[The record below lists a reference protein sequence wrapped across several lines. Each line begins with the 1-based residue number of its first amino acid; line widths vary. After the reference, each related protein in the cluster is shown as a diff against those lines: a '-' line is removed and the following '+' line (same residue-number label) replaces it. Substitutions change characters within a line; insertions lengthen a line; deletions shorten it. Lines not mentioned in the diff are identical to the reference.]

1 MQPETPV
8 VFIGFDP
15 SELIASAVASAS
27 IRATTVK
34 HVDVRRLALDE
45 IRAKGWYTRPT
56 EHRDGQLWD
65 VLSEAP
71 MSTEHA
77 IARFWVPALMQRRG
91 WALFTD
97 GDVLFRDDVMALFAL
112 ADARY
117 AVQVVQHPPLLDTA
131 QKKTGHVQTV
141 YQRKN
146 WSSVVLWN
154 CPHPAHDALTPKVLN
169 TWPGRDLHRFAWLD
183 DALIGALPSRWNW
196 LANVSAPDSN
206 PAIVHYTLGM
216 PYLEGHR
223 EDPFADEWF
232 RVARAAGVRQAVCA

>member
-1 MQPETPV
+1 MPPETPV

-56 EHRDGQLWD
+56 EHRAGQLWD

-91 WALFTD
+91 VPNQF
-97 GDVLFRDDVMALFAL
+97 
-112 ADARY
+112 
-117 AVQVVQHPPLLDTA
+117 
-131 QKKTGHVQTV
+131 
-141 YQRKN
+141 
-146 WSSVVLWN
+146 
-154 CPHPAHDALTPKVLN
+154 
-169 TWPGRDLHRFAWLD
+169 
-183 DALIGALPSRWNW
+183 
-196 LANVSAPDSN
+196 PD
-206 PAIVHYTLGM
+206 P
-216 PYLEGHR
+216 
-223 EDPFADEWF
+223 
-232 RVARAAGVRQAVCA
+232 